1 MGSFVNLIRSNA
13 SVTVKPSSVNA
24 TSSSINIT
32 SSSINITSS
41 SINITSF
48 SINITSESIS
58 ASSTPVPAPP
68 TSVTGFP
75 TSADVTTLIAN
86 STTAYPGFLPSL
98 LDKIP
103 LPRWAIY
110 AIIALILLVLLI
122 CVLCCCIKCCC
133 KGKKKKKKQN
143 QISLKGLNGTSTTA
157 LVQPETADVE
167 YGSLN
172 QPRGKLLYSLEY
184 NAARSEMTVGVKE
197 AAELMAMDSSGTS
210 DPYVKVYIHPNKSK
224 TFETKV
230 FRKTLS
236 PVFNEQFKYQISQ
249 KDLSESTLVIQVYDF
264 NRFSKHDVIGELR
277 LELSAVD
284 WNHVIEEWRDLNAPS
299 KHEQEHLGEICFS
312 LRYVPTASKLTVVIL
327 EAKNLKQMD
336 TGGSSDPYV
345 KIQLVLNKKKWKK
358 KKTSVKKQT
367 LNPYFN
373 ESFTFDVSFDQIQI
387 EREKAH
393 ICSAAFIYMH
403 CIVIIIIQLI
413 AFLSTTH
420 RRQKME
426 TVKKWNKDFIA
437 LNQLDT
443 NIHSKQNGMITKNL
457 LNTLKICSHLQLQ
470 PISHS
475 ACAIGSCP
483 DLMMSRNEQRELRP
497 SPVALTPQLPPRN
510 HRPLCLSVSSDSN
523 GRFKALETQ
532 EWKNNLKAQMEQAHS
547 AGAASSTGSLE
558 RASLFCA
565 SGSTTASSSGL
576 SSPVE
581 LLGKSKSSSRF
592 SLFSP
597 PWNSSSES
605 DSNPP
610 SRSGSKKL
618 RRRAGPGGVK
628 TSPETPEPKLSG
640 PEHFHYSEPVI
651 SKVTDYIYIGNVNAA
666 YSGRMLCRNNIDS
679 IIDMSSLPGETC
691 LNLIPCTCSRGTKH
705 SWSRLKVHMEE
716 RGELGEDG
724 AELHQRCFDAIN
736 ECIDAS
742 AGKRKRVLV
751 HCRDGFSLAPTCVIQ
766 YLMIKHNMRLIAA
779 YELLRA
785 KHPVNIRE
793 CHQNALVSLER
804 TLRPGGNTDPECFKQ
819 AISRKLAWT

>member
-1 MGSFVNLIRSNA
+1 MIN
-13 SVTVKPSSVNA
+13 
-24 TSSSINIT
+24 SI
-32 SSSINITSS
+32 
-41 SINITSF
+41 
-48 SINITSESIS
+48 
-58 ASSTPVPAPP
+58 PAPP

-373 ESFTFDVSFDQIQI
+373 ESFTFDVSFDQIQ
-387 EREKAH
+387 RKPEKT
-393 ICSAAFIYMH
+393 SAVASVPDYISHNPQRVASM
-403 CIVIIIIQLI
+403 
-413 AFLSTTH
+413 

-443 NIHSKQNGMITKNL
+443 NIHSKQN
-457 LNTLKICSHLQLQ
+457 
-470 PISHS
+470 
-475 ACAIGSCP
+475 GSCP